1 VGAIWKR
8 EQDALEHL
16 PQAEVVVTFYLAK
29 ELHLFHVGFAGE
41 HTGADEVVSEHLHLV
56 LPWLAA
62 KLRDE
67 QGERDT

>member
-1 VGAIWKR
+1 
-8 EQDALEHL
+8 
-16 PQAEVVVTFYLAK
+16 
-29 ELHLFHVGFAGE
+29 VGFAGE